1 MPLDI
6 KNSISW
12 SLVISAQRAERPVSL
27 SFQQPL
33 FSHEEDFGDD
43 GLQLLDYLQ
52 EVYYVTKL
60 EVILDNGNLH
70 NNKIL
75 LDNQDNGWD
84 VLSNVFAN
92 LYPKIYR
99 SQGLLSSNSSY
110 PNSSQ
115 LLHLKGEA
123 YGDYIRNTMGG
134 VYPFRYEIYTSLK
147 HIIPMSLRRRYKL
160 ARCTDIV
167 CDSQAFQRFFNLSL
181 QWIETT
187 QRNLQTYENDA
198 LEKLLIYLS
207 RRKEG
212 MGDFKKR
219 YLKNDRRCFSKTL
232 VFNGAT
238 YLNLLCFSGAQ
249 EPTGQLKKAME
260 SIAQCGLFGNC
271 HLVKVP
277 VETRYMLSD
286 TKYITLGDAILSGLY
301 DVKQHGRMFSCCER
315 KTFAHH
321 NWTTCKAF
329 RMIVRFAPCE
339 LCERLVESYR
349 NNFHGVVVYG
359 KKLAPLKKRK
369 EFDSLADNI
378 YRKLHP
384 LLLP

>member
-167 CDSQAFQRFFNLSL
+167 CDSQAFQRFSTFHCSGLKQLREIFKPMKTMLSRSFL
-181 QWIETT
+181 
-187 QRNLQTYENDA
+187 Y
-198 LEKLLIYLS
+198 IYLEEK
-207 RRKEG
+207 REWVILRK
-212 MGDFKKR
+212 D
-219 YLKNDRRCFSKTL
+219 
-232 VFNGAT
+232 
-238 YLNLLCFSGAQ
+238 
-249 EPTGQLKKAME
+249 
-260 SIAQCGLFGNC
+260 I
-271 HLVKVP
+271 
-277 VETRYMLSD
+277 
-286 TKYITLGDAILSGLY
+286 
-301 DVKQHGRMFSCCER
+301 
-315 KTFAHH
+315 
-321 NWTTCKAF
+321 
-329 RMIVRFAPCE
+329 
-339 LCERLVESYR
+339 
-349 NNFHGVVVYG
+349 
-359 KKLAPLKKRK
+359 
-369 EFDSLADNI
+369 
-378 YRKLHP
+378 
-384 LLLP
+384 